1 MKLTILDKIFKRE
14 VKLEKK
20 LNIYNNGE
28 NNDYPERIDR
38 YINNSV
44 TAKTATNLM
53 IQSLMQGGFGLKDK
67 TIVNKSKRTTLF
79 NFADDIANTKVR
91 QRGGFIW
98 IGWDAN
104 YTISDVEV
112 LPFADCR
119 LGKKDSE
126 DYIPKVL
133 FSREW
138 NKAKQEDLIEFDIF
152 NPNKDVID
160 AQVQKAGGWNKYK
173 GQVLYFNDD
182 SDYIYP
188 LSRIDAVQLDCDNE
202 HQASLYK
209 NQLLRK
215 GFFGKTL
222 IITRPLLDRDL
233 PKTIIDADGRE
244 VANAE
249 YYEQESEKEAFT
261 NTIED
266 FVGTENSGGVLH
278 VELEFEHEDLEKAL
292 LVKNIESNLDDKIFE
307 FTERS
312 TRKNILIAFNNLPN
326 GLVEQSEGI
335 FSNSGEAI
343 KEMKIQFD
351 ENCAKERTQFI
362 DLLNDIWKMMANYDG
377 VPLVLTPKNV
387 RTDAGQ
393 QANN

>member
-1 MKLTILDKIFKRE
+1 M
-14 VKLEKK
+14 
-20 LNIYNNGE
+20 
-28 NNDYPERIDR
+28 
-38 YINNSV
+38 
-44 TAKTATNLM
+44 
-53 IQSLMQGGFGLKDK
+53 
-67 TIVNKSKRTTLF
+67 
-79 NFADDIANTKVR
+79 
-91 QRGGFIW
+91 
-98 IGWDAN
+98 
-104 YTISDVEV
+104 
-112 LPFADCR
+112 
-119 LGKKDSE
+119 
-126 DYIPKVL
+126 
-133 FSREW
+133 
-138 NKAKQEDLIEFDIF
+138 
-152 NPNKDVID
+152 
-160 AQVQKAGGWNKYK
+160 
-173 GQVLYFNDD
+173 
-182 SDYIYP
+182 
-188 LSRIDAVQLDCDNE
+188 DCDNE

-362 DLLNDIWKMMANYDG
+362 DLLNDIWKMMADYDG